1 MDCEYRNHGAHHRLA
16 LLRPRGEWSGDGLGR
31 VALHQADG
39 VAFLAAAEDEVY
51 DVLMI
56 DLDMGSLFRAGE
68 GARAA
73 RQAAR
78 DVYRVLSERGLLIVN
93 EYSESA
99 AHERI
104 EAMLRSVRALRH
116 HFAEVH
122 VVRTTPHNLLSGS
135 AFSGATSKLWKS
147 EARRAALD

>member
-1 MDCEYRNHGAHHRLA
+1 M
-16 LLRPRGEWSGDGLGR
+16 
-31 VALHQADG
+31 
-39 VAFLAAAEDEVY
+39 AFLAAAEDEVY

-122 VVRTTPHNLLSGS
+122 VVRTTPHNLL
-135 AFSGATSKLWKS
+135 FVATV
-147 EARRAALD
+147 ERAALPGGGGGPATFERLCAAADGIRFGGGLEVDLGQKLRGLGAKSWFCSPS